1 VSAPVAEPRNGPPG
15 YGLWALV
22 PAAGAGIRMAA
33 DRPKQYLPLLGRPL
47 LQFTLERIASF
58 THVRGLVVGLAEDD
72 PYWPTLP
79 KPAKLVGSYIGGAQ
93 RAETVLNGLKVL
105 MRHAAEGDWVLVHD
119 AVRPCVRHGD
129 IERLIRGV
137 GRHPDGG
144 LLALPVADTVKRA
157 DRDNEVIETIP
168 REGLWRAVTPQLFPI
183 GMLKTAL
190 EKALRDNLTITDE
203 AMAIEH
209 LGGHPKLVASHGD
222 NIKITL
228 PGDLELAELYLKQQS
243 RERE

>member
-1 VSAPVAEPRNGPPG
+1 MSTPVVESPTGPPG

-22 PAAGAGIRMAA
+22 PAAGVGIRMAA
-33 DRPKQYLPLLGRPL
+33 NRPKQYLPLLGRPV
-47 LQFTLERIASF
+47 LQFTMERIVSF
-58 THVRGLVVGLAEDD
+58 PQVRGLVVGLAPDD

-79 KPAKLVGSYIGGAQ
+79 KPAKLIEGYIGGAE

-129 IERLIRGV
+129 IERLIRSV
-137 GRHPDGG
+137 GRHPSGG

-157 DRDNEVIETIP
+157 DRDNEVVETIS

-183 GMLKTAL
+183 SMLKTAL
-190 EKALRDNLTITDE
+190 EKAARDKLTVTDE
-203 AMAIEH
+203 AMAVEY
-209 LGGHPKLVASHGD
+209 LGGHPKLVACHGD
-222 NIKITL
+222 NLKVTL
-228 PGDLELAELYLKQQS
+228 PGDLELAELYLRQQS